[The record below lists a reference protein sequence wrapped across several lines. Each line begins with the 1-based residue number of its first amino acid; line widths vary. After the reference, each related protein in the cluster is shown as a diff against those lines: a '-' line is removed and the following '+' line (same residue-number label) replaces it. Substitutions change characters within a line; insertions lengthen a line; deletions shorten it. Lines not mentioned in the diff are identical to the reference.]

1 MSQKYSAIAQLKN
14 FKIHAQGHCVMISG
28 TTPKNN
34 KYTFMATTS
43 VLKYILC
50 DLNQKVVLGSLSR
63 CQMGGIFKALESIGC
78 NYELIYFNDSIYIV
92 SKNKDSVLQRKRI
105 NEKK

>member
-28 TTPKNN
+28 ITPKNN

-50 DLNQKVVLGSLSR
+50 DMNQKIVFGPLSM
-63 CQMGGIFKALESIGC
+63 CQMGSIFCALDSIGC

-92 SKNKDSVLQRKRI
+92 SKNKDSVFQRKRI
-105 NEKK
+105 NVKK